1 MGCLYH
7 HPLFVRG
14 ASGRGSLAVEGAG
27 LLSLLSTSS
36 KSIHFDETE
45 SESDPASRRQSLTRS
60 SETPYYPRSSVFQ
73 IIDLLANIFL
83 RSDVTERRYIL

>member
-1 MGCLYH
+1 M
-7 HPLFVRG
+7 RG

-27 LLSLLSTSS
+27 LLSLLSTST

-60 SETPYYPRSSVFQ
+60 SETPYYPRSLVLK
-73 IIDLLANIFL
+73 IIDLLGNIFL

>member
-1 MGCLYH
+1 MRQLPALSNTSAPVGCLYH

-14 ASGRGSLAVEGAG
+14 ASGRGSLGVEGGVVQGAG
-27 LLSLLSTSS
+27 LLSLLATSS

-60 SETPYYPRSSVFQ
+60 SETPYYPMSSV
-73 IIDLLANIFL
+73 L
-83 RSDVTERRYIL
+83 